1 MIRKQSGALLLM
13 VALLLATIAALS
25 FGLNHAAGMD
35 ALAVQHQYDMR
46 AAGYLAEAG
55 VAAARWRNQVK
66 GCTGVSMEP
75 TTFGTGTF
83 EAMVTKVGSK
93 RLNVTAT
100 GTVGDGTL
108 RKITRN
114 NIDIADFNAKT
125 TTRDLAGAAL
135 DTTIVYGSVW
145 PDSAR
150 TDLSLASGVAHALL
164 YWPAGEITSDLRV
177 LSATLILTQNGT
189 GAATRTVGV
198 HRVTTQWDTYATWYA
213 ARPFTGWAGGDFS
226 GGDFGASAVATTA
239 VTGAGTYS
247 WDVTSLVD
255 GWATKRLANYGMLL
269 RLVNPGQSAT
279 FYSLD
284 AAVKNRPVL
293 RVVTAK
299 AC

>member
-83 EAMVTKVGSK
+83 EAMVTKAGSK

-213 ARPFTGWAGGDFS
+213 ARPFTGRG
-226 GGDFGASAVATTA
+226 
-239 VTGAGTYS
+239 
-247 WDVTSLVD
+247 
-255 GWATKRLANYGMLL
+255 RLQRWRL
-269 RLVNPGQSAT
+269 RRQRRCHHGRYRCRHLFVGRDEPGRRLGHQAPGQLRHAAAPGQSRAI
-279 FYSLD
+279 
-284 AAVKNRPVL
+284 RHVL
-293 RVVTAK
+293 QP
-299 AC
+299 